1 MMEYIPNSQVD
12 SHSMALWLSLM
23 MFTIQ
28 EIKTGLQMVM
38 NISFLSLDYW
48 IWQELYKVPEKESMS
63 LLAIEICVG

>member
-63 LLAIEICVG
+63 LFAIEICVD

>member
-63 LLAIEICVG
+63 LLAIEICVD